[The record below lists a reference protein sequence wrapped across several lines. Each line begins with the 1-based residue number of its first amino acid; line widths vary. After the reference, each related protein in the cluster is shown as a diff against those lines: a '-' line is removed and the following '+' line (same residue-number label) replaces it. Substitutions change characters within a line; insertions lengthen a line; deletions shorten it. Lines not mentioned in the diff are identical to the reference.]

1 MLRKWSVAA
10 LGVALASAT
19 MVYLSGCNNSS
30 ENAKAD
36 SEKRPPGKG
45 TPVVD
50 AKEKKSDEHGHKP
63 GQHGGIIVEIG
74 RDNYHAEA
82 VFEKGGLLK
91 LYTLGK
97 DESRIIDVESQT
109 IKAYVKEESAAESS
123 EMELLPTPRAGDKEG
138 RTSQFIGKLPDD
150 LAGKQVAVT
159 VPIIMVNGERYRI
172 GFTSAPAKHDEG
184 MPLGAKGSD
193 EKELYLK
200 PGGIYTEADIKANG
214 NMTASQK
221 FKGFKAQHDLKP
233 KVGDKICPI
242 TLTKANPQCTWIV
255 AGKTYEFCCP
265 PCVDEF
271 VGQAKDAQTAKDLKE
286 PEYYVKKK

>member
-1 MLRKWSVAA
+1 MLRKYLLVAGGA
-10 LGVALASAT
+10 MFLSAAVFLVSGCTNSNNGDSDGEARKDASAK
-19 MVYLSGCNNSS
+19 N
-30 ENAKAD
+30 K
-36 SEKRPPGKG
+36 
-45 TPVVD
+45 D
-50 AKEKKSDEHGHKP
+50 APQKDKNKDEHGHKP
-63 GQHGGIIVEIG
+63 GTHGGIIVSLG
-74 RDNYHAEA
+74 ADSYHAEA

-97 DESRIIDVESQT
+97 EETRVIDVERQVL
-109 IKAYVKEESAAESS
+109 KAHVKEEGANEAVEMDLNAA
-123 EMELLPTPRAGDKEG
+123 PQPGDKPG
-138 RTSQFIGKLPDD
+138 RTSLFVGKLPKE
-150 LAGKQVAVT
+150 LVGKSLVVT
-159 VPIIMVNGERYRI
+159 LNITIGDERFRPS
-172 GFTSAPAKHDEG
+172 FASASAKHDDA
-184 MPLGAKGSD
+184 MPLGVSGAD

-221 FKGFKAQHDLKP
+221 FKGFKARHDLKP

-271 VGQAKDAQTAKDLKE
+271 VAQAKDPQQSKDLKE
-286 PEYYVKKK
+286 PAYYVKKK